1 MRPKSNSDQ
10 HRDNK
15 TKESLR
21 EATPEDW
28 HDFWYNSEDIELKK
42 IYSDHEEG
50 S

>member
-1 MRPKSNSDQ
+1 MGPKYNSESD
-10 HRDNK
+10 RDNK
-15 TKESLR
+15 KDNR

-42 IYSDHEEG
+42 IYEDHEEG